1 MQTIS
6 VCCEGTSI
14 MNIVRQIKFMFWSHR
29 RPSGRKVFG
38 DGPVK
43 AYIYLLLTCRKTNF
57 SYASIERIAN
67 EHGVDARTVRRWL
80 KMLRENGFISSGRKF
95 VSGCWRQGHYLNA
108 HKWIVDLLK
117 TIRGVVVR
125 LYGNSEKDAEQSIQ
139 AAVLQ
144 ANTAG
149 QQGQVGDKLSPQ
161 LTIRNGGSMN
171 TSPPTP
177 QQNTIAN
184 ASKER
189 EHEQKIATHVEPQEK
204 HCPEDCRSNGVPGQC
219 AGMPISRR
227 ASSSVSTGGLRRES
241 STLQQ
246 TAALERIE
254 ETCPP
259 TNTEWQAALAILLQK
274 LPEQDVVLWIRSIS
288 TEQTTTG
295 LRLDCPDRY
304 SMAWVQEHFGSDIR
318 SALQRVGIT
327 EFYFSFGE
335 QEKALQKEKNQELRV
350 ETARHAERQAQALRS
365 MPLQEQF
372 AALLNAYPRKTSGE
386 WFAWRTFKRLARKG
400 ELPEISE
407 LLQMIEAKRQSDDW
421 NRDAGRWIPGL
432 SKWLNNRPWWKIDC
446 KERGKEPGEAV
457 SW

>member
-6 VCCEGTSI
+6 VSCEGTSI
-14 MNIVRQIKFMFWSHR
+14 MGVVRQIKFMFWSHR
-29 RPSGRKVFG
+29 RPSGRKEFG

-117 TIRGVVVR
+117 TIRGVVVK
-125 LYGNSEKDAEQSIQ
+125 LHGNSEKDAEQSIQ

-161 LTIRNGGSMN
+161 LTIRNGESM
-171 TSPPTP
+171 TPPYPP
-177 QQNTIAN
+177 QGEA
-184 ASKER
+184 ADAGEER
-189 EHEQKIATHVEPQEK
+189 ENESKIEPHVAS
-204 HCPEDCRSNGVPGQC
+204 PENQYPANKRSRCRSDKG
-219 AGMPISRR
+219 S
-227 ASSSVSTGGLRRES
+227 GLRIHKRTANKATAGRLHSES
-241 STLQQ
+241 VLLRQ
-246 TAALERIE
+246 TADTVLAE
-254 ETCPP
+254 EKNLTASA
-259 TNTEWQAALAILLQK
+259 WQAALAILLQK
-274 LPEQDVVLWIRSIS
+274 LPEQEVNLWLRPIS
-288 TEQTTTG
+288 ASQTPAG
-295 LRLDCPDRY
+295 LRLDYPDRY

-318 SALQRVGIT
+318 SALQQVGIT

-335 QEKALQKEKNQELRV
+335 QEKALQKEKNREMRV
-350 ETARHAERQAQALRS
+350 ETARQVERQAQALRS

-386 WFAWRTFKRLARKG
+386 WFAWQTFKRLARKG